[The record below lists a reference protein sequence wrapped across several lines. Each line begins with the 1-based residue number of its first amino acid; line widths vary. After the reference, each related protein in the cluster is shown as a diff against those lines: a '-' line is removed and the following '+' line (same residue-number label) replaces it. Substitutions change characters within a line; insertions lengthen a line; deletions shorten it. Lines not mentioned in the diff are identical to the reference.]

1 LLRSR
6 ATEGLLQ
13 SAVLRR
19 ATAGGAEAP

>member
-13 SAVLRR
+13 SAALRR